1 MSARTVSI
9 NMDGTLGDYGHEPEQ
24 PGLDMNDM
32 VADFDGT
39 GVLNFAQPEESKDG
53 TGGESALLLVVL
65 SPERRRLCRTL
76 LTPLQNPNSN
86 GRVESLPRR
95 PPTWP

>member
-9 NMDGTLGDYGHEPEQ
+9 NMDGTLGDYGNEPDQ

-39 GVLNFAQPEESKDG
+39 GVLNFGQPEEAKDG
-53 TGGESALLLVVL
+53 QTGELPFCFLLFF
-65 SPERRRLCRTL
+65 S
-76 LTPLQNPNSN
+76 
-86 GRVESLPRR
+86 
-95 PPTWP
+95 